1 MDKFS
6 SILDL
11 FRAPGLNSRDLPLKA
26 TNLKDKPNQELPNII
41 IRKFT
46 LPELLTAIQAVR
58 IK

>member
-11 FRAPGLNSRDLPLKA
+11 FHAPGLNSRDLPLKA
-26 TNLKDKPNQELPNII
+26 TNLKDKPNQEPLNII

-46 LPELLTAIQAVR
+46 FLSDIDCNPGS
-58 IK
+58 